1 MIFGGL
7 VRKMYKGNT
16 VMKWWFREHPHF
28 LGWVSFNAN
37 IKLKWPK
44 GTMQYRI
51 KTLGILEM
59 FASIPAIHPIDMVLK
74 RLILYVWMTMYSY
87 VCIYIYTYVQTYWY
101 THTTIQ
107 HIIDTW
113 PYISSTKK
121 LQGSQ
126 IGNPKPP
133 HPKPQRG
140 RLVAGFFV
148 ISCGAKSTRFR
159 YQSPKA
165 S

>member
-87 VCIYIYTYVQTYWY
+87 VCIYIYICANILIYAYNNPTYYRYMTIHFKYKKTPRIPDWEPQT
-101 THTTIQ
+101 
-107 HIIDTW
+107 
-113 PYISSTKK
+113 S
-121 LQGSQ
+121 
-126 IGNPKPP
+126 
-133 HPKPQRG
+133 
-140 RLVAGFFV
+140 A
-148 ISCGAKSTRFR
+148 
-159 YQSPKA
+159 PKA
-165 S
+165 PKGAPCCRILCHILWSEIHTFQIPVP